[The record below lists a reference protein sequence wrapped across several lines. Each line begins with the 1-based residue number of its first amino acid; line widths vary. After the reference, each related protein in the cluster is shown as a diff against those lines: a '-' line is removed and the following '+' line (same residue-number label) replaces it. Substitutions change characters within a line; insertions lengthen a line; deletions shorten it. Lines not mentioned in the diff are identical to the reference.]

1 MKKILIICIIISL
14 VFCSFPV
21 AYASG
26 DFTAEAKINYYDDT
40 VTVSGNIG
48 RGNERILI
56 VDENPSG
63 SEKIQHQRSFLS
75 EGDGS
80 FVYTYKVNSSFSG
93 VSGVHKVYLTT
104 IGNTNAECTY
114 YYEKSEGDLLK
125 NKIKL
130 FIDADETTLK
140 GYLADEEYC
149 ELFGTSGNE
158 LYTKT
163 DKEELAGECVSVLNA
178 LTIGENIQQ
187 TVDKVNEI
195 LLTYSLLC
203 AYKNSK
209 TELLYKDGEM
219 LYKDIIKAEEIDKM
233 YNVTAYSTYENII
246 SDTGKQKITDY
257 LLGKD
262 YIDLADFH
270 KKFIEKT
277 LLVSLTNAKQNG
289 YGHIKTI
296 LTPQNLNYL
305 GITFNR
311 TLSDANAMT
320 IAAKTAG
327 YDYVSE
333 LQITLNS
340 LPADTIISGGSST
353 VGGFSS
359 SSSVGGG
366 YKVDKNIEEIVPNN
380 PQPQETFSDMENAT
394 WAKEAV
400 YALYNKGIVSGTGGN
415 NFAPSSPLLREQI
428 AKILC
433 LAMELSPAQ
442 GASHFSDVKAGEW
455 YVPYVNA
462 LFEKGVIKGKSEE
475 KFGVGE
481 TVTREELCTM
491 IYRAMP
497 EIFKGEY
504 SEVAFSDNVNIADYS
519 KEAVKALAG
528 EKIVNGYS
536 DGSFMPKK
544 SCTRAEAAKIVYA
557 VILKGEQSK

>member
-1 MKKILIICIIISL
+1 MKKILILCMAIVL
-14 VFCSFPV
+14 AFFSFPV

-75 EGDGS
+75 ESDGG
-80 FVYTYKVNSSFSG
+80 FTYTYKVNSSFSG
-93 VSGVHKVYLTT
+93 VSGIHKVYLTT

-114 YYEKSEGDLLK
+114 YYEKSESDLLK

-130 FIDADETTLK
+130 FIEADKTTLAT
-140 GYLADEEYC
+140 YLADVEYC
-149 ELFGTSGNE
+149 VLFGASGNE
-158 LYTKT
+158 LYTKM
-163 DKEELAGECVSVLNA
+163 DKEELAGKCVVALNA
-178 LTIGENIQQ
+178 LNIDENIQL

-203 AYKNSK
+203 TYKNSK
-209 TELLYKDGEM
+209 SELLYKDGEL
-219 LYKDIIKAEEIDKM
+219 LYKDIIKAEEIDST
-233 YNVTAYSTYENII
+233 YNVTAYSIYENII
-246 SDTGKQKITDY
+246 SDSGKQKITDY

-262 YIDLADFH
+262 YTDLADFH

-277 LLVSLTNAKQNG
+277 ILISLTNAKQNG

-296 LTPQNLNYL
+296 LAPQNLNYL
-305 GITFNR
+305 GIIFNR

-320 IAAKTAG
+320 IASKTAG
-327 YDYVSE
+327 YASVSE
-333 LQITLNS
+333 LQLALNS
-340 LPADTIISGGSST
+340 LPTDTIISGGSPT
-353 VGGFSS
+353 VGGFSG

-366 YKVDKNIEEIVPNN
+366 YTVDKNIEEIVPNK
-380 PQPQETFSDMENAT
+380 PQPQETFSDMGNAN

-400 YALYNKGIVSGTGGN
+400 YALYNKGIVSGTGEN
-415 NFAPSSPLLREQI
+415 KFSPSSSLLREQI

-442 GASHFSDVKAGEW
+442 GASHFSDVNPNEW
-455 YVPYVNA
+455 YAPYVNA
-462 LFEKGVIKGKSEE
+462 LFEKGVIKGKTEE

-481 TVTREELCTM
+481 EVTREELCTM

-504 SEVAFSDNVNIADYS
+504 SEVSFSDNVNIADYS

-536 DGSFMPKK
+536 DGSFLPKN
-544 SCTRAEAAKIVYA
+544 SCTRAEAAKIVYS
-557 VILKGEQSK
+557 VIMKGE